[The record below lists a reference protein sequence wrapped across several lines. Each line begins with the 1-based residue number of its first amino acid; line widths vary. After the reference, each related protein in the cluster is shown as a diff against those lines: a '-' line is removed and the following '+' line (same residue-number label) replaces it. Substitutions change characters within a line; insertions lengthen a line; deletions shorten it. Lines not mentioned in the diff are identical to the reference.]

1 MSVTPRYPSPSY
13 LDYPFAVDGA
23 GRAALTLDDDHV
35 RDLIE
40 QVLFTAPGERVMLPT
55 FGCGLLK
62 LVFEPNSVLLAAA
75 TELLVRGSLQRWLQY
90 VIDVR
95 SVRVSAEDDTL
106 VVDVEYV
113 RLVDGNTVAVKI
125 VAPGAAA

>member
-1 MSVTPRYPSPSY
+1 MSLSPRYPAPTY
-13 LDYPFAVDGA
+13 FDYPFSIDAA
-23 GRAALTLDDDHV
+23 GRAAVTLDDDHV
-35 RDLIE
+35 RDMIE
-40 QVLFTAPGERVMLPT
+40 QVLFTNPGERVMLPE

-62 LVFEPNSVLLAAA
+62 LVFEPNSVFLAAA

-95 SVRVSAEDDTL
+95 SVRVNANDEQL

-113 RLVDGNTVAVKI
+113 RLVDGNAVAVQI
-125 VAPGAAA
+125 AAPGAAG